1 MYSKKKYM
9 QSYVQGN
16 FLKKKLNTQKCPPL
30 PPEKKKKNERK
41 SHDHWF
47 ISMYSKNKL
56 SVYDQ
61 IKVN

>member
-16 FLKKKLNTQKCPPL
+16 FLKKKLNTQKCPP
-30 PPEKKKKNERK
+30 PQKKKWKMKGRVTTIDLYK
-41 SHDHWF
+41 CTQ
-47 ISMYSKNKL
+47 KNKL